1 MTSTVRQI
9 GVWVVVALL
18 IGVSLAGLA
27 QGFGT
32 PSSSFGEE
40 DADRTFATPDTSK
53 ADEGSGSVYFLHD
66 QLTKLLLIVG
76 FSLAGLLIVITRRF
90 ALRRWLLLASVVVL
104 GFVVGGLLC
113 PLSAVQN
120 VILKASTAYL
130 LMFLVPTI
138 IALFAGRLFC
148 GYVCPFGALQE
159 WFHIRRWRVTIPDR
173 WMRILRFVPYML
185 LAYLVART
193 VITGVLTWDDLTPFK
208 AFFTWGGTPL
218 ALAVSGLFVIL
229 SVVVFRPF
237 CTLFCPLGAW
247 LALVSRFSPVR
258 IRNNSACVTCS
269 QCDAACPSGAIT
281 CGTTRPDACLLCGEC
296 MRRCPARA
304 LDFRRK
310 AKG

>member
-1 MTSTVRQI
+1 MTSTIRRI
-9 GVWVVVALL
+9 GIWVVVVLL
-18 IGVSLAGLA
+18 AGVSLAGLA

-32 PSSSFGEE
+32 PSASFGEE
-40 DADRTFATPDTSK
+40 DADRTFTTPGTSETSE
-53 ADEGSGSVYFLHD
+53 DSRPVYFLHD

-76 FSLAGLLIVITRRF
+76 FSLAGILIVITRRF

-104 GFVVGGLLC
+104 GFVIGGLLC

-159 WFHIRRWRVTIPDR
+159 LLHIRKWRVTIPAR
-173 WMRILRFVPYML
+173 WMRMLRFVPYVL
-185 LAYLVART
+185 LAYLAARA
-193 VITGVLTWDDLTPFK
+193 VISGVSTWDGLTPFK

-218 ALAVSGLFVIL
+218 ALAVSGLFVVL
-229 SVVVFRPF
+229 SVVIFRPF

-247 LALVSRFSPVR
+247 LALVSRVSPVR
-258 IRNNSACVTCS
+258 IRDDGACVSCS
-269 QCDAACPSGAIT
+269 QCDAVCPSGAIT

-296 MRRCPARA
+296 IRRCPTRA
-304 LDFRRK
+304 LSLRRRTK
-310 AKG
+310 D